1 MSRTGPGWSS
11 PWNHG
16 ISRKGARI
24 ELALEPQHLKK
35 REPDAASCS
44 GTKEFQEKGPGWS
57 APWIHEAIVKD
68 SIWIWLEFSFQQ
80 TLPLKRDHLL

>member
-1 MSRTGPGWSS
+1 MGPGWSS

-44 GTKEFQEKGPGWS
+44 GTKECQEKGLALRILFGMGD
-57 APWIHEAIVKD
+57 AMHGLAMDDFGICF
-68 SIWIWLEFSFQQ
+68 EFSNQ
-80 TLPLKRDHLL
+80 LPPPLKGDH